1 MSSSRL
7 PIFLASTL
15 SLLLLG
21 TSWAAE
27 KPVLSNLFPPAG
39 QVNTSVDVVATGKFP
54 RWPLSVWSSHPAIR
68 WECQSESGKL
78 RSTIGPDVPVGVHWV
93 RLYDAAGATD
103 TRPFLVGKHPH
114 QNEIEPN
121 NLPSQANDV
130 TALPWTINGTLSKRG
145 DVDLFALNLQA
156 GQSLAVTVDSAKWLL
171 SPADVSLQL
180 LDSKGFVLA
189 ENLDHVG
196 LDPYLEY
203 QANETK
209 KVVVKVFAFP
219 AAPDSTIG
227 FGGGADWNYRMVLS
241 PTPEPFASTL
251 DHDSQVLFD
260 AQRID
265 LPPALHGTLESA
277 LPVTLPARLGGTLIE
292 PGQKH
297 FFSFNASSGNHYRV
311 KTMAREF
318 GSDLD
323 PTLAIY
329 DSKSKELVK
338 LDDVGDV
345 RDPIV
350 NWICPADGT
359 FIVGVG
365 DFHRAGGSRH
375 RHLTTIEHVKPSFTL
390 SVASEMFEA
399 SVNREGEI
407 PIQILR
413 EAGFAGVVSVALDGN
428 PVSVQCSQVKS
439 KSGEATASK
448 IVLKWTASQPFQGP
462 IAIVGRSEGAPDARA
477 TAPRSKAIWIS
488 VAE

>member
-1 MSSSRL
+1 MSLTRL
-7 PIFLASTL
+7 PIILTSAL

-21 TSWAAE
+21 TSWAAD
-27 KPVLSNLFPPAG
+27 KPILSNIFPPAG
-39 QVNTSVDVVATGKFP
+39 QVNTSVDVLATGKFP
-54 RWPLSVWSSHPAIR
+54 RWPLSIWSSHPSIR

-78 RSTIGPDVPVGVHWV
+78 RATVGPDVPVGVHWV

-103 TRPFLVGKHPH
+103 TRPFLVGKHPQ

-121 NLPSQANDV
+121 NLPSQANEV
-130 TALPWTINGTLSKRG
+130 AVLPWTVNGTLSKRG
-145 DVDLFALNLQA
+145 DVDLFAVNLQA

-171 SPADVSLQL
+171 SPADVSIQL

-203 QANETK
+203 QAKQTIQ
-209 KVVVKVFAFP
+209 VIVKVFAFP

-227 FGGGADWNYRMVLS
+227 FSGGADWNYRMVLS

-251 DHDSQVLFD
+251 DYDSQVLLD

-265 LPPALHGTLESA
+265 LPPALHGTLEIA
-277 LPVTLPARLGGTLIE
+277 LPVTLPARLGGTLME
-292 PGQKH
+292 PGQKQ
-297 FFSFNASSGNHYRV
+297 FFSFDAKTGNHYRV
-311 KTMAREF
+311 KAMAREF

-338 LDDVGDV
+338 LDDAGDV

-350 NWICPADGT
+350 NWVCPADGT
-359 FIVGVG
+359 YTIGVS
-365 DFHRAGGSRH
+365 DFHRTGGSRH
-375 RHLTTIEHVKPSFTL
+375 RHLTTVEQVKPSFTL
-390 SVASEMFEA
+390 SVASEMFET
-399 SVNREGEI
+399 SVNREVEI

-413 EAGFAGVVSVALDGN
+413 EAGFAGVISVALDGN
-428 PVSVQCSQVKS
+428 PGAVQCSQGES
-439 KSGEATASK
+439 KSGDETASK
-448 IVLKWTASQPFQGP
+448 VVLKWTGSQPFQGP
-462 IAIVGRSEGAPDARA
+462 ITIVGRSEGTPDSRA
-477 TAPRSKAIWIS
+477 SAPRSKAIWIS

>member
-1 MSSSRL
+1 MSLIRL
-7 PIFLASTL
+7 PIVQTAVLG
-15 SLLLLG
+15 LLLLG
-21 TSWAAE
+21 KNWAAE
-27 KPVLSNLFPPAG
+27 KPVLSNLFPPAC
-39 QVNTSVDVVATGKFP
+39 QVNNSVDVVATGKFP
-54 RWPLSVWSSHPAIR
+54 KWPLSVWSSHSSIR

-78 RSTIGPDVPVGVHWV
+78 RATVGPDVPVGVHWV

-103 TRPFLVGKHPH
+103 TRPFLVGKHPQ

-121 NLPSQANDV
+121 NLPSQANEV
-130 TALPWTINGTLSKRG
+130 AMLPWTINGTLSKRG
-145 DVDLFALNLQA
+145 DVDLFAVNLQA

-171 SPADVSLQL
+171 SPADVSIQI
-180 LDSKGFVLA
+180 LDPKGFVLA

-203 QANETK
+203 QTNETI
-209 KVVVKVFAFP
+209 KVIVKVFAFP

-227 FGGGADWNYRMVLS
+227 FSGGADWNYRMVLS

-251 DHDSQVLFD
+251 DYDSQVLLD

-265 LPPALHGTLESA
+265 LPPALHGTLEIA
-277 LPVTLPARLGGTLIE
+277 LPVTLPARLGGTLME
-292 PGQKH
+292 PGQKQ
-297 FFSFNASSGNHYRV
+297 FFSFDAKTGNHYRV
-311 KTMAREF
+311 KAMAREF

-338 LDDVGDV
+338 LDDAGDV

-350 NWICPADGT
+350 NWVCPADGT
-359 FIVGVG
+359 YTIGVS
-365 DFHRAGGSRH
+365 DFHRMGGSRY
-375 RHLTTIEHVKPSFTL
+375 RHLTTVEQVKPSFTL
-390 SVASEMFEA
+390 SVASEMFES

-413 EAGFAGVVSVALDGN
+413 EAGFAGVISVALDGN
-428 PVSVQCSQVKS
+428 SGSIQCLQGES
-439 KSGEATASK
+439 KSGDETASK
-448 IVLKWTASQPFQGP
+448 IVLKWTGSQPFQGP
-462 IAIVGRSEGAPDARA
+462 ITIVGRSEGSPDALA